1 MNFHNK
7 RITLLMAGI
16 LCCVTG
22 IAQLMQNIRGTVTD
36 QLLQTP
42 IAGATIVIA
51 GTDKKV
57 IADSLGNFR
66 IPNVTAGTHTLL
78 ISHINYN
85 NALVNNIVVNT
96 GKEVVLTISME
107 TKVRTEKAV
116 EVIAGSKRNKPLND
130 MSVVSA
136 RAFTVEETQKYAAAV
151 NDPLRMVT
159 GFAGVASAD
168 DGGNDI
174 VIRGN
179 APTGLLWRMEGI
191 DIPNPNH
198 FSQAGSSGGGI
209 SILSSQLLANSDFLT
224 GAFAAEYGNALS
236 GVFDLKLRKGNNEK
250 REYALQAGLL
260 GLNAAAEGP
269 LSASHKGSWLVNY
282 RYSTL
287 SLLNNMGLE
296 LSEGITNFQDL
307 SYNIYIPT
315 KNKGI
320 FTVFG
325 FGGLSSE
332 RQHIET
338 DSSKWEMQDDR
349 YAGKFVANT
358 GATGITHS
366 VPIDNQTTIRS
377 ALAFSYT
384 ANSFN
389 EQYAE
394 NNKLVVDS
402 YKDKYITQKILVSS
416 TLNHKI
422 DASNAFRAG
431 AYVNFIYFKYYK
443 LSKENFNAPL
453 LETINTS
460 GNTQTVQAF
469 IQWQYKPLNNLTF
482 NMGMHYLALLYNNT
496 GSTEPRASVK
506 WDPDAKSSLALGYGL
521 HSQLQAMGVY
531 FAKDIHSADL
541 YPNKYIDLT
550 KAHHIVLS
558 YSRLVG
564 RRMRAKAEV
573 YYQQLFNVPVTQ
585 DLDKTFS
592 TLNIQNEFIT
602 DPLTNNGKGKNY
614 GIELT
619 LEKYLDNY
627 FYYTLNGSFYQSK
640 YTAAD
645 GVERNTRFNANYLF
659 NSVAGKEF
667 PLAGQRRVLGI
678 NFKII
683 YSGGYRTTPIDLLE
697 SQQQGYTIYKEKE
710 AFSLQNAAYFR
721 PDCRIS
727 LKWNRQRL
735 TSTLSLDIQ
744 NVINRKNIYNQD
756 YDLLKNAT
764 VTNYQNGIIPVLN
777 YKVEW

>member
-1 MNFHNK
+1 MKNK
-7 RITLLMAGI
+7 LFTLLIAGT
-16 LCCVTG
+16 LYGLTAMG
-22 IAQLMQNIRGTVTD
+22 QLTQTIRGTVTD

-42 IAGATIVIA
+42 IAGATIIIT

-57 IADSLGNFR
+57 VADSMGNFR
-66 IPNVTAGTHTLL
+66 IPNMAAGTYTLV

-85 NALVNNIVVNT
+85 NAVASNIIVNT
-96 GKEVVLTISME
+96 GKEVVLTINME
-107 TKVRTEKAV
+107 TRVHTEKAV
-116 EVIAGSKRNKPLND
+116 EVTASGRKNRPLND

-136 RAFTVEETQKYAAAV
+136 RAFTVEETQRYAAAV

-168 DGGNDI
+168 DGGNEI

-179 APTGLLWRMEGI
+179 SPTGLLWRMEGI

-198 FSQAGSSGGGI
+198 FSEAGSSGGGI

-250 REYALQAGLL
+250 KEYALQAGLL

-287 SLLNNMGLE
+287 SLLNNMGLD
-296 LSEGITNFQDL
+296 LAEGTTNFQDL

-320 FTVFG
+320 FTLFG
-325 FGGLSSE
+325 FGGLSS
-332 RQHIET
+332 QNQKIET

-358 GATGITHS
+358 GATGITHTIP
-366 VPIDNQTTIRS
+366 VDNQTTLKS

-389 EQYAE
+389 EKYADY
-394 NNKLVVDS
+394 NKVVVDN
-402 YKDKYITQKILVSS
+402 YKDNYITKKVLLSS

-422 DASNAFRAG
+422 NTSNAFRAG
-431 AYVNFIYFKYYK
+431 AYVNFIFFKYYK
-443 LSKENFNAPL
+443 LSKENPNAPL

-460 GNTQTVQAF
+460 GNTQTVQAY

-482 NMGMHYLALLYNNT
+482 NLGMHYLALLYNNT
-496 GSTEPRASVK
+496 GSAEPRASVK
-506 WDPDAKSSLALGYGL
+506 WDPDNKSSLAFGYGM
-521 HSQLQAMGVY
+521 HSQLQALGVY
-531 FAKDIHSADL
+531 FARDANNEN
-541 YPNKYIDLT
+541 PNQYIDLT
-550 KAHHIVLS
+550 KAHHFVLS

-564 RRMRAKAEV
+564 HRLRAKAEL
-573 YYQQLFNVPVTQ
+573 YYQQLYNVPVTVNAN
-585 DLDKTFS
+585 KTFS
-592 TLNIQNEFIT
+592 TLNIRDEFVT
-602 DPLTNNGKGKNY
+602 DPLINNGKGKNY

-627 FYYTLNGSFYQSK
+627 FYYTINGSFYQSK

-645 GVERNTRFNANYLF
+645 GIERNTRFNGNYLF
-659 NSVAGKEF
+659 NTVAGKEW
-667 PLAGQRRVLGI
+667 PLAGQKRVLGI

-683 YSGGYRTTPIDLLE
+683 YSGGYRTTPIDLPA
-697 SQQQGYTIYKEKE
+697 SQHEGYTIYKEKE

-721 PDCRIS
+721 PDCRVSI
-727 LKWNRQRL
+727 KWNRTRL

-744 NVINRKNIYNQD
+744 NMINRKNVYDQD
-756 YDLLKNAT
+756 YDLLKNT
-764 VTNYQNGIIPVLN
+764 TITNYQNGIIPVLN

>member
-1 MNFHNK
+1 MKNK
-7 RITLLMAGI
+7 LFTLL
-16 LCCVTG
+16 
-22 IAQLMQNIRGTVTD
+22 IAATLYGLTAMGQLTQNIRGTVID

-42 IAGATIVIA
+42 IAGATVIIT

-57 IADSLGNFR
+57 VADSSGNFR
-66 IPNVTAGTHTLL
+66 IPNMAAGTYTLV

-85 NALVNNIVVNT
+85 NAVASNIIVNT
-96 GKEVVLTISME
+96 GKEVVLTIGME
-107 TKVRTEKAV
+107 TRVRTEKAV
-116 EVIAGSKRNKPLND
+116 EVTATSKKNKPLND

-136 RAFTVEETQKYAAAV
+136 RAFTVEETQRYAAAV

-168 DGGNDI
+168 DGGNEI

-179 APTGLLWRMEGI
+179 SPTGLLWRMEGI

-198 FSQAGSSGGGI
+198 FSEAGSSGGGI

-250 REYALQAGLL
+250 KEYALQAGLL

-287 SLLNNMGLE
+287 SLLNNMGLD
-296 LSEGITNFQDL
+296 LAEGTTNFQDL
-307 SYNIYIPT
+307 SYNIYLPT

-320 FTVFG
+320 FTLFG
-325 FGGLSSE
+325 FGGLSS
-332 RQHIET
+332 QNQKIET

-358 GATGITHS
+358 GATGITHTI
-366 VPIDNQTTIRS
+366 PLDNQTTIKS

-384 ANSFN
+384 ANSYN
-389 EQYAE
+389 EKYADY
-394 NNKLVVDS
+394 NKIVVDN
-402 YKDKYITQKILVSS
+402 YRDNYITKKLLVSS

-422 DASNAFRAG
+422 NASNAFRAG
-431 AYVNFIYFKYYK
+431 AYVNFIFFKYYK
-443 LSKENFNAPL
+443 LSKKDGNPNAPL
-453 LETINTS
+453 LETINTT
-460 GNTQTVQAF
+460 GNTQTVQAY

-482 NMGMHYLALLYNNT
+482 NLGMHYLALLYNNT
-496 GSTEPRASVK
+496 GSAEPRASVK
-506 WDPDAKSSLALGYGL
+506 WDPDNKSSLAFGYGM
-521 HSQLQAMGVY
+521 HSQLQALGVY
-531 FAKDIHSADL
+531 FAKDANNEN
-541 YPNKYIDLT
+541 PNQYIDLT
-550 KAHHIVLS
+550 KAHHFVLS

-564 RRMRAKAEV
+564 HRLRAKAEL
-573 YYQQLFNVPVTQ
+573 YYQQLYNVPVTVNS
-585 DLDKTFS
+585 DKTFS
-592 TLNIQNEFIT
+592 TLNIRDEFVT
-602 DPLTNNGKGKNY
+602 DALTNNGKGKNY

-627 FYYTLNGSFYQSK
+627 FYYTINGSFYQSK

-645 GVERNTRFNANYLF
+645 GIERNTRFNGNYLF
-659 NSVAGKEF
+659 NTVAGKEW
-667 PLAGQRRVLGI
+667 PLAGQKRVLGV

-683 YSGGYRTTPIDLLE
+683 YSGGYRTTPIDLPA
-697 SQQQGYTIYKEKE
+697 SQQEGYTIYKEKE
-710 AFSLQNAAYFR
+710 AFSLQNEAYFR
-721 PDCRIS
+721 PDCRVSI
-727 LKWNRQRL
+727 KWNRTRL

-744 NVINRKNIYNQD
+744 NMINRKNIYDQD
-756 YDLLKNAT
+756 YDLLKNT
-764 VTNYQNGIIPVLN
+764 TITNYQNGIIPVLN

>member
-1 MNFHNK
+1 MINK
-7 RITLLMAGI
+7 MIALFTVCTLYCITTMAQG
-16 LCCVTG
+16 T
-22 IAQLMQNIRGTVTD
+22 QTIRGTVTD

-42 IAGATIVIA
+42 VAGATIIIT
-51 GTDKKV
+51 GTERKTV
-57 IADSLGNFR
+57 ADSLGNFR
-66 IPNVTAGTHTLL
+66 FTNVAAGTYTLL
-78 ISHINYN
+78 ISHINYT
-85 NALVNNIVVNT
+85 NALAGNIVVNT
-96 GKEVVLTISME
+96 GKEVVLNISMD
-107 TKVRTEKAV
+107 TKVQTEKAV
-116 EVIAGSKRNKPLND
+116 VITAGSKKNKPLND

-179 APTGLLWRMEGI
+179 APTGLLWRMEGV

-198 FSQAGSSGGGI
+198 FSEAGSSGGGI

-236 GVFDLKLRKGNNEK
+236 GVFDLKLRRGNNEK
-250 REYALQAGLL
+250 KEYALQAGLL

-296 LSEGITNFQDL
+296 LAEGTTNFQDL

-325 FGGLSSE
+325 FGGLSSQNQ
-332 RQHIET
+332 RIET

-358 GATGITHS
+358 GATGITHTI
-366 VPIDNQTTIRS
+366 PIDAQTTLKS

-389 EQYAE
+389 EQYVE
-394 NNKLVVDS
+394 TGKSIVDN
-402 YKDKYITQKILVSS
+402 YKDNYATKKILVSS
-416 TLNHKI
+416 TLNHKVNV
-422 DASNAFRAG
+422 SNAFRAG
-431 AYVNFIYFKYYK
+431 AYVNFIFFKYYK
-443 LSKENFNAPL
+443 LSKENPNAPL

-469 IQWQYKPLNNLTF
+469 MQWQYKPYNNLTF
-482 NMGMHYLALLYNNT
+482 NLGMHYLALLYNNT
-496 GSTEPRASVK
+496 GSAEPRASVK
-506 WDPDAKSSLALGYGL
+506 WDPDHKSSLALGYGL
-521 HSQLQAMGVY
+521 HSQLQALGVY
-531 FAKDIHSADL
+531 FAKDEHNTN
-541 YPNKYIDLT
+541 PNKYIDLT

-564 RRMRAKAEV
+564 PRLRAKAEI
-573 YYQQLFNVPVTQ
+573 YYQHLFDVPVTVNSG
-585 DLDKTFS
+585 KTFS
-592 TLNIQNEFIT
+592 TLNIQNEFVT
-602 DPLTNNGKGKNY
+602 DALTNTGKGRNY

-619 LEKYLDNY
+619 LEKYLDHNL
-627 FYYTLNGSFYQSK
+627 YYTLNGSVYQSR

-645 GVERNTRFNANYLF
+645 GVERNTRFNGNYLI
-659 NSVAGKEF
+659 NGVAGKEF
-667 PLAGQRRVLGI
+667 PLAGQRKVLGI
-678 NFKII
+678 NFKVI
-683 YSGGYRTTPIDLLE
+683 YAGGYRTTPIDLAA
-697 SQQQGYTIYKEKE
+697 SQQAGYTIFKEKE
-710 AFSLQNAAYFR
+710 AYSLQNQAYFR
-721 PDCRIS
+721 PDCRFSI
-727 LKWNRQRL
+727 KWNRQRM

-744 NVINRKNIYNQD
+744 NVINRKNIFNQG